1 MLLRGHNEH
10 QIWTKYVYKCTWNQE
25 TLGPKLVINFLSIS
39 SDLQLY
45 SEHLGEEK
53 SWAVSWSLPGLSK
66 GGWCWTIL
74 TLEAPACKLS
84 TPGRALTALRGRLKT
99 MSLNEPCS
107 APAFLRLLHGAVV
120 SGALV
125 HVVVVIPKADG
136 GDQRWRELSSLRNPI
151 QLS

>member
-1 MLLRGHNEH
+1 M
-10 QIWTKYVYKCTWNQE
+10 
-25 TLGPKLVINFLSIS
+25 INFLSIS

-53 SWAVSWSLPGLSK
+53 SCAVSLPGSSK
-66 GGWCWTIL
+66 GAYCWTIL
-74 TLEAPACKLS
+74 TLEAPVCKLS

-120 SGALV
+120 LGGLM

-136 GDQRWRELSSLRNPI
+136 RDQR
-151 QLS
+151 